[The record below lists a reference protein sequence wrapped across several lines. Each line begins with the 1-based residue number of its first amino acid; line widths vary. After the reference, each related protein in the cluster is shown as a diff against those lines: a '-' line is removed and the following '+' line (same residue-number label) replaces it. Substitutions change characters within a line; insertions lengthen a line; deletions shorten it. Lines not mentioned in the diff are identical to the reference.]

1 MKLTTCVTVAPS
13 SDPIPLGAE
22 TLALGSCFAQRV
34 GGKLAEHLF
43 PTAINPYGMA
53 YNPLALAEQLSSSS
67 ENPRLFLHDGLW
79 RSLNHHSEVAG
90 NKAHDTLARLARAR
104 EEMGKALLGS
114 KLLLLT
120 FGTATAF
127 EHRLERRVV
136 ASCHRL
142 PQALFRQRR
151 VGLEEAAQA
160 LLPVLQR
167 YLEGGEHRRVI
178 LTVSPVRYLRQGLV
192 ENSRSK
198 AVLLLLTEQL
208 AAVLPRTE
216 YFPSYEILHD
226 ELRDYRFYS
235 DDLAQ
240 PSQLALEIVWE
251 RFCQAYFSE
260 RDRSAL
266 ELIARANDLAAHRLS
281 ENSSPGRLAE
291 RGLSLLSRLNQSAP
305 HVCTERLRVIFEGWL
320 SDRIEPSLE
329 KLS

>member
-1 MKLTTCVTVAPS
+1 MKLITPVHTVPS
-13 SDPIPLGAE
+13 DAPIPLGVE

-43 PTAINPYGMA
+43 PTTINPYGMA
-53 YNPLALAEQLSSSS
+53 YNPLALAEQLSASADA
-67 ENPRLFLHDGLW
+67 PQLFLHEGLW
-79 RSLNHHSEVAG
+79 RSLKHHSEVAG
-90 NKAHDTLARLARAR
+90 SKAHDTLARLSRAR
-104 EEMGKALLGS
+104 RAMETALLRS

-151 VGLEEAAQA
+151 IGIEEAAGA
-160 LLPVLQR
+160 LMPVLER
-167 YLEGGEHRRVI
+167 YLQGAEDRRVI

-198 AVLLLLTEQL
+198 AVLLLLAEQL
-208 AAVLPRTE
+208 AAALPRTE

-251 RFCQAYFSE
+251 RFAQAYFSE
-260 RDRSAL
+260 SERTVLDL
-266 ELIARANDLAAHRLS
+266 VDRANKLAAHRLS
-281 ENSSPGRLAE
+281 ENSSPRRLAE
-291 RGLSLLSRLNQSAP
+291 RGLSLLDRLNQSAP
-305 HVCTERLRVIFEGWL
+305 QLCTERLGNIFKGWQ
-320 SDRIEPSLE
+320 SD
-329 KLS
+329 